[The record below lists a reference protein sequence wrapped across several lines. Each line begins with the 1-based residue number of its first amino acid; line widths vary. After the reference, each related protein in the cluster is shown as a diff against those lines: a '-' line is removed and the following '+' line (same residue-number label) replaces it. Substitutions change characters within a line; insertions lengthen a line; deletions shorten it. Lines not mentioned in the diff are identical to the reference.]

1 MPGLNDGQ
9 PRTATSWAG
18 TIQEESV
25 MREMTEAELA
35 GAAEITDDMLV
46 LGDLAE
52 LPPPGDEAAA
62 IAFVSAMVERALLPP
77 AGPTT
82 TSPLQ
87 ERAVHVR

>member
-1 MPGLNDGQ
+1 
-9 PRTATSWAG
+9 
-18 TIQEESV
+18 
-25 MREMTEAELA
+25 MREMTDAELA

-77 AGPTT
+77 VEQPS
-82 TSPLQ
+82 TSIIQ
-87 ERAVHVR
+87 ERTAHVR